1 MPESL
6 LSPSSV
12 LMFGRVLGD
21 LQINPTASSGSSGNS
36 LLSNQLGAGNARLA
50 RIYGFSFEG
59 QYVDVLPPAIFLVH
73 GDGDKADDTIEVSG
87 MAFQDEEFAPD
98 VRVWSYDKNDL
109 SIRLDPMSGTLEDI
123 LLAYEFAGDMGS
135 FAGASARGASARGAS
150 ARGASARGAS
160 ARGASARG
168 ASARGASA
176 RGASARGDAD

>member
-6 LSPSSV
+6 LSSSNI

-36 LLSNQLGAGNARLA
+36 FLNNQLTAGNARLA

-59 QYVDVLPPAIFLVH
+59 QYVDVVPPAIFLVH
-73 GDGDKADDTIEVSG
+73 GDGDPAGEAIEASG
-87 MAFQDEEFAPD
+87 LAFQDEEFASD
-98 VRVWSYDKNDL
+98 VQVWSYDKNDI
-109 SIRLDPMSGTLEDI
+109 SMRLDPMSGTLEDI
-123 LLAYEFAGDMGS
+123 LLAYEFAGDTAS

-176 RGASARGDAD
+176 RGASARGEAD